1 VEYNITYRKKDG
13 GWQYIISY
21 KEDGKWKQRAKQ
33 GFGTRGLA
41 KAAADKR
48 IEKMRKD
55 LKNKQKLNKEYE
67 GITYIE
73 FFNMMIEH
81 EKLYKEQ
88 NTIIRYKSANTHF
101 DDIYKLPM
109 DKITVIHIQGC
120 VDKMILKGLAHSTID
135 AYVST
140 IKTFFNNAIEP
151 YKIITENPVNDIK
164 LPKIKKEKKV
174 IKALSKPELDKLL
187 KELDGY
193 ISEPEYIAVLLA
205 ATCGLRVGE
214 ILGLTWDNIDFKN
227 STLKVEK
234 QWKRLKEN
242 NGTKM
247 GFGTLKSDES
257 YRTVPVP
264 PSTLLRLRKY
274 KSGYPTDLNNRL
286 IIYKNAASLSRDLPR
301 KIDMV
306 GCEITMHTLRHTYA
320 TLLIANGT
328 DFKTAA
334 KLLGHDVE
342 MTIKTYS
349 HVTDD
354 MLKRVSKAVNIIF
367 K

>member
-1 VEYNITYRKKDG
+1 MEYNITYRKKDG
-13 GWQYIISY
+13 GWQYIISF

-33 GFGTRGLA
+33 GFRTRGLA
-41 KAAADKR
+41 KVAAEKR
-48 IEKMRKD
+48 IEEMKKE

-88 NTIIRYKSANTHF
+88 NTIMRYKSTNTHF
-101 DDIYKLPM
+101 TDIYKLPM

-135 AYVST
+135 TYIST

-205 ATCGLRVGE
+205 AT
-214 ILGLTWDNIDFKN
+214 
-227 STLKVEK
+227 
-234 QWKRLKEN
+234 
-242 NGTKM
+242 
-247 GFGTLKSDES
+247 
-257 YRTVPVP
+257 
-264 PSTLLRLRKY
+264 
-274 KSGYPTDLNNRL
+274 
-286 IIYKNAASLSRDLPR
+286 
-301 KIDMV
+301 
-306 GCEITMHTLRHTYA
+306 
-320 TLLIANGT
+320 
-328 DFKTAA
+328 
-334 KLLGHDVE
+334 
-342 MTIKTYS
+342 
-349 HVTDD
+349 
-354 MLKRVSKAVNIIF
+354 
-367 K
+367 